1 MLVVPVP
8 FTTPDGAERN
18 LRFSQGAKRR
28 MNLRFGVGKSV
39 PDILKEHGDNAIL
52 ECAYF
57 MMYDEDGKPPA
68 DLTVDRLFE
77 QLAPQQMTELLAA
90 VMSAMT
96 QAETPKNEL
105 ETLLKRAQDLTVQSE
120 IQKLIVSGSGVS
132 ADSVSDSVS
141 ESSGGPQVVKSRRG
155 STDTAKSKS
164 K

>member
-1 MLVVPVP
+1 MLVVSVP
-8 FTTPDGAERN
+8 YTTPDGAQRN

-57 MMYDEDGKPPA
+57 MMYDKDGNPPENLSLDA
-68 DLTVDRLFE
+68 LFE
-77 QLAPQQMTELLAA
+77 QFPPQQMTELLAA

-105 ETLLKRAQDLTVQSE
+105 ETLLKTVQDMAIQTE
-120 IQKLIVSGSGVS
+120 IQKLTGIGSGVS
-132 ADSVSDSVS
+132 AGSVSDSES

-155 STDTAKSKS
+155 STDTAKNKS